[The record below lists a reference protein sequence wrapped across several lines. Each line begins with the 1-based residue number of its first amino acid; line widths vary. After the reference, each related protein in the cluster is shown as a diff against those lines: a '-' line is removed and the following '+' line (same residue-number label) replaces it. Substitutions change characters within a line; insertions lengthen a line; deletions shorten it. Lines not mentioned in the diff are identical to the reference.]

1 MVWSLAEDLKFG
13 KLYEK
18 VVVQNLNENIYFNDE
33 IKMYENEMKQV
44 DFRNKEII
52 GELKTRTNSKDR
64 YSTTMFGYNKIK
76 YLKSLENDNRVWK
89 FYFLFTDGLYVWSY
103 NEDQYEIEEFN
114 HRERGVIDNVYI
126 PVKYLECI
134 SRKIN
139 SKMSFQEQIEY
150 INRKTEQNDQS
161 S

>member
-1 MVWSLAEDLKFG
+1 MVWSLAEDYEFG
-13 KLYEK
+13 TNFEK
-18 VVVQNLNENIYFNDE
+18 VVVQTLNENIYFNDE
-33 IKMYENEMKQV
+33 IKLYKNKMKQV
-44 DFRNKEII
+44 DFRNNEII

-64 YSTTMFGYNKIK
+64 YSTTMFGYNKIE

-89 FYFLFTDGLYVWSY
+89 FYFLFTDGLYVWTY
-103 NEDQYEIEEFN
+103 NEDQYEIEDYN
-114 HRERGVIDNVYI
+114 HKERGVIDQVYI

-139 SKMSFQEQIEY
+139 SKMSFQERIEY
-150 INRKTEQNDQS
+150 INRRSQENGQS

>member
-1 MVWSLAEDLKFG
+1 MVWALAEDYEFG
-13 KLYEK
+13 TNFEK
-18 VVVQNLNENIYFNDE
+18 VVVQTLNENIYFNDE
-33 IKMYENEMKQV
+33 IKLYKNKMKQV
-44 DFRNKEII
+44 DFRNNEII

-64 YSTTMFGYNKIK
+64 YSTTMFGYNKIE

-89 FYFLFTDGLYVWSY
+89 FYFLFTDGLYVWTY
-103 NEDQYEIEEFN
+103 NEDQYEIEDYN
-114 HRERGVIDNVYI
+114 HKERGVVDQVYI

-139 SKMSFQEQIEY
+139 SKMSFQERIEY
-150 INRKTEQNDQS
+150 INRRSQENGQS

>member
-1 MVWSLAEDLKFG
+1 MVWALAEDYEFG
-13 KLYEK
+13 TNFEK
-18 VVVQNLNENIYFNDE
+18 VVVQTLNENIYFNDE
-33 IKMYENEMKQV
+33 IKLYKNKMKQV
-44 DFRNKEII
+44 DFRNNEII

-64 YSTTMFGYNKIK
+64 YSTTMFGYNKIE

-89 FYFLFTDGLYVWSY
+89 FYFLFTDGLYVWTY
-103 NEDQYEIEEFN
+103 NEDQYEIEDYN
-114 HRERGVIDNVYI
+114 HKERGVIDQVYI

-139 SKMSFQEQIEY
+139 SKMSFQERIEY
-150 INRKTEQNDQS
+150 INRRSQENGQS